1 MVGDERTSEELVK
14 VLQSLDGLE
23 CCLLVEDMT
32 KQLDNDFVHGVV
44 SECESC
50 GHQTHNRFVSARQ
63 QIVIRNFISD
73 ALRQST
79 GL

>member
-1 MVGDERTSEELVK
+1 MVGDERTSEELVDI
-14 VLQSLDGLE
+14 LNGLDGLE
-23 CCLLVEDMT
+23 ACLLVSEMSSI
-32 KQLDNDFVHGVV
+32 LRGNFVRGV
-44 SECESC
+44 SHECESC